1 MKTFSD
7 VAQELQEA
15 TFKCPEG
22 HDVIK
27 REKLKFGEETIN
39 IIYTECEE
47 GITVFLNGQ
56 DIQETFKDA
65 ESLKIGMQE
74 VKKMLKDMSEEG
86 ISIEELINEINIG
99 I

>member
-1 MKTFSD
+1 MKSFSE
-7 VAQELQEA
+7 VAQELHEA
-15 TFKCPEG
+15 KFVAPDG
-22 HDVIK
+22 HRELK
-27 REKLKFGEETIN
+27 RESLKYGDGAIN

-47 GITVFLNGQ
+47 GITVFLNGHE
-56 DIQETFKDA
+56 IQETFEDE